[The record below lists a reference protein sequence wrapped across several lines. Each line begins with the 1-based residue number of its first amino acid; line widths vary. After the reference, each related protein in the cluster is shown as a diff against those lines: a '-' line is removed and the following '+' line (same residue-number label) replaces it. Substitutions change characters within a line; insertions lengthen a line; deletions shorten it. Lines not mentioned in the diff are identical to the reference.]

1 MLHIKL
7 LCVGKL
13 KEKYFASAAAEYIKR
28 LGGYARV
35 EVEEL
40 PEVHLPA
47 QPSEAEI
54 AAALEREGESI
65 RLRVPKD
72 ALVVAMC
79 VEGRQLSSEQLSE
92 FVQLCAVK
100 GKNRLCFII
109 GGSMGLAESVK
120 KEAALKLS
128 MSGMTFPHH
137 LARIMLLEQL
147 YRAFKIAEGGK
158 YHK

>member
-13 KEKYFASAAAEYIKR
+13 KERYFSAAAAEYLKR
-28 LGGYARV
+28 LGAYARV

-40 PEVHLPA
+40 PDSHLPA
-47 QPSEAEI
+47 LPSEAET
-54 AAALEREGESI
+54 AAALEREAESL
-65 RLRVPKD
+65 RLRIPKD

-79 VEGRQLSSEQLSE
+79 IEGRQLDSKQLSD
-92 FVQLCAVK
+92 FVQLCAVN
-100 GKNRLCFII
+100 GRNRLCFLI
-109 GGSMGLAESVK
+109 GGSLGLAESVK
-120 KEAALKLS
+120 QAADLQLS
-128 MSGMTFPHH
+128 MSSMTFPHH